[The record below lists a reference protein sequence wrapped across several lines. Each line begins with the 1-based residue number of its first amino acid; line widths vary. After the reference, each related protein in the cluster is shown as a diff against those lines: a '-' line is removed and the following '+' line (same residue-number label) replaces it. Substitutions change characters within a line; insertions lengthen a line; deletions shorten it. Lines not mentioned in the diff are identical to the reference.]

1 SSVLSVRNLV
11 IIIVR
16 KAISIITCHHD
27 NNENNYHASLGLCH
41 HLDRYPS
48 DVQKALFA
56 LRSGGEIAGP
66 AQPSPSLTPAHWLVW
81 IQPAQRHSSP
91 LTLIHTAK
99 PSNMS
104 SEMSNEQMQNKIAA
118 ARRDAEGL
126 KDRIKRKKDELADAS
141 LRGVAQSHTDALPR
155 IGMKSRKVLKGHL
168 AKIYAM
174 HWSTDRRH
182 LVSASQDG
190 KLIIWDAYTT
200 NKVHAIPLRSSWVM
214 TCAYA
219 PSGNYVA
226 CGGLDNICS
235 VYNLSS
241 RDGPTR
247 VARELSGHS
256 GYLSCCRFINDRRIL
271 TSSGDMTCMLW
282 DVETGSKV
290 TEFADHLGDVMSISI
305 NPTNQ
310 NVFVSGACDAFAKLW
325 DIRTGKAVQTFAGH
339 ESDINAVQFFPDGQ
353 AFGTGSD
360 DATCRLFDIRADREV
375 NTYASDQ
382 ILCGITSVAF
392 SVSGRLLF
400 AGYDDFECK
409 VWDVLRGDRVGSL
422 NGHENRV
429 SCLGVSNDGM
439 SLCTGSWDST
449 LKVWAW

>member
-1 SSVLSVRNLV
+1 M
-11 IIIVR
+11 
-16 KAISIITCHHD
+16 
-27 NNENNYHASLGLCH
+27 NN
-41 HLDRYPS
+41 
-48 DVQKALFA
+48 
-56 LRSGGEIAGP
+56 
-66 AQPSPSLTPAHWLVW
+66 
-81 IQPAQRHSSP
+81 
-91 LTLIHTAK
+91 
-99 PSNMS
+99 
-104 SEMSNEQMQNKIAA
+104 
-118 ARRDAEGL
+118 
-126 KDRIKRKKDELADAS
+126 
-141 LRGVAQSHTDALPR
+141 TDALPR
-155 IGMKSRKVLKGHL
+155 IGMRPRRTLKGHL

-235 VYNLSS
+235 IYNLSA
-241 RDGPTR
+241 REGPTR

-256 GYLSCCRFINDRRIL
+256 GYLSCCRFINDRRII

-282 DVETGSKV
+282 DIESGSKV

-339 ESDINAVQFFPDGQ
+339 ESDINAIQFFPDGN

-360 DATCRLFDIRADREV
+360 DTSCRLFDIRADREL
-375 NTYASDQ
+375 NTYQ
-382 ILCGITSVAF
+382 VIILQAVFGIPVNGAMLTSLSNRATKF
-392 SVSGRLLF
+392 SVELPRSHSPFLDDSSLLVTMILNARYDCSINFDMDFF
-400 AGYDDFECK
+400 ADH
-409 VWDVLRGDRVGSL
+409 LRFGTFFVVTRSDP
-422 NGHENRV
+422 
-429 SCLGVSNDGM
+429 
-439 SLCTGSWDST
+439 
-449 LKVWAW
+449 